1 MFAQNT
7 RSMGFVSALSGAK
20 IGATLWQ
27 ELFVEF
33 ESKLHCVS
41 KIPFLVYLVKT
52 TSIKEAERPKIPPD
66 VHVITRFTDIIV
78 GVAPRDT
85 LVDVFGYSDGEMI
98 MTVWEEYALQL
109 DDAIEKNHIDRKPLV
124 IMLTLA
130 KIKDPKDKYL
140 LSVQNIKHGSKLY
153 VNIDIA
159 EIREIHNRLDVGMP
173 FYAGELSDQ
182 GSSGDE
188 VKVFPPCVDE
198 LLGKTWALRFKY
210 RVQIRQSSVLDVTED
225 KDIIQTI
232 TSTIGLQLADYD
244 LGLFAFVTPAKR
256 MSDQQASSEFHSD
269 EYTPY

>member
-1 MFAQNT
+1 MNIK
-7 RSMGFVSALSGAK
+7 V
-20 IGATLWQ
+20 
-27 ELFVEF
+27 VENHY
-33 ESKLHCVS
+33 EYKVS

-52 TSIKEAERPKIPPD
+52 TSVKEAERPEIPPD

-85 LVDVFGYSDGEMI
+85 LVDIVGVVVEVIEHKTINPTYSVTVKLRDNKYYVFGYSDGEMI

-109 DDAIEKNHIDRKPLV
+109 DDAIEKNHIDRKPL
-124 IMLTLA
+124 
-130 KIKDPKDKYL
+130 
-140 LSVQNIKHGSKLY
+140 
-153 VNIDIA
+153 
-159 EIREIHNRLDVGMP
+159 
-173 FYAGELSDQ
+173 
-182 GSSGDE
+182 SGDE

-244 LGLFAFVTPAKR
+244 LGLSAFVTSAKR

>member
-1 MFAQNT
+1 
-7 RSMGFVSALSGAK
+7 
-20 IGATLWQ
+20 
-27 ELFVEF
+27 
-33 ESKLHCVS
+33 
-41 KIPFLVYLVKT
+41 
-52 TSIKEAERPKIPPD
+52 
-66 VHVITRFTDIIV
+66 
-78 GVAPRDT
+78 
-85 LVDVFGYSDGEMI
+85 

-130 KIKDPKDKYL
+130 KIKDPKGHY
-140 LSVQNIKHGSKLY
+140 H
-153 VNIDIA
+153 
-159 EIREIHNRLDVGMP
+159 E
-173 FYAGELSDQ
+173 
-182 GSSGDE
+182 SGDE

-232 TSTIGLQLADYD
+232 TSTIGLQVLADYD
-244 LGLFAFVTPAKR
+244 LGLSAFVTSAKR